1 MMKITQEILNTLT
14 EAAKRASRNAHVPY
28 SRFPVGAAV
37 LIEDGDIYVGCNV
50 ENASF
55 GLTNCAERSA
65 IFSAVTDGCGPGD
78 FEAILLYTPGKVNH
92 PPCGAC
98 RQVISEFFPA
108 DAMIYSTCDSGRIVS
123 WTLEGLLPD
132 SFMLPEIKGEED

>member
-1 MMKITQEILNTLT
+1 MIKITQEILNTLT
-14 EAAKRASRNAHVPY
+14 EAARRASRNAHVPY
-28 SRFPVGAAV
+28 SSFPVGAAA

-55 GLTNCAERSA
+55 GMTNCAERTA

-78 FEAILLYTPGKVNH
+78 FEALLIYTPGKVNH

-98 RQVISEFFPA
+98 RQVMSEFFGP
-108 DAMIYSTCDSGRIVS
+108 DTPIYSTCDSGRTVT

-132 SFMLPEIKGEED
+132 SFELPAPKGEE